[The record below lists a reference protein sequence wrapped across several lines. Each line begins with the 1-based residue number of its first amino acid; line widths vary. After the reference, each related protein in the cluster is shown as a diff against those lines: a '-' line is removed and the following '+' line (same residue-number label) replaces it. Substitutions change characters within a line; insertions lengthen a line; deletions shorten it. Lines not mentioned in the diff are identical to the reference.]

1 MQKIL
6 VLGGTGF
13 VGRHVCEALVRAGLQ
28 VTVATR
34 RAKHAAAVQT
44 LPGLEVL
51 EANVHSDTDLARLL
65 PGHSAVVNLVAILH
79 GNARRFQQVHVDLPS
94 RLVQAMAQA
103 GVKRLVHIS
112 ALGAAAEGPSR
123 YLASK
128 HAGETAVR
136 NSALDWTV
144 LRPSVVFGAEDRLLN
159 TFARL
164 QTCAP
169 VVPLA
174 GADTRFQPVWV
185 GDVAQAVARSLQS
198 SSGVGQVYEVVG
210 PDTLTLADLV
220 RVAGRLSGHPRP
232 VIGLPVALGYFQAA
246 LLQCLP
252 GEPLM
257 STDNLRSMEVDNVAS
272 GQHPGLLDL
281 GITASALEP
290 VAALYLDGQGR
301 ADPLLRV
308 RSAASGH

>member
-13 VGRHVCEALVRAGLQ
+13 VGRHVCEALTRAGLQ

-34 RAKHAAAVQT
+34 RAKHASVVQT

-51 EANVHSDTDLARLL
+51 EADVHQEAELARLL
-65 PGHSAVVNLVAILH
+65 PGHGAVVNLVAVLH
-79 GNARRFQQVHVDLPS
+79 GTQRQFQQVHVDLPAK
-94 RLVQAMAQA
+94 LVRAMAAA
-103 GVKRLVHIS
+103 GVDRLVHVG
-112 ALGAAAEGPSR
+112 ALGASADGPSN

-128 HAGETAVR
+128 HAGEQVVR
-136 NSALDWTV
+136 QSDLSWTV

-159 TFARL
+159 TFATL
-164 QTCAP
+164 QSVAP
-169 VVPLA
+169 FVPLA

-185 GDVAQAVARSLQS
+185 GDLARAVVQCLLKPQT
-198 SSGVGQVYEVVG
+198 GGQVYEIGG
-210 PDTLTLADLV
+210 PDTYTLADMV
-220 RVAGRLSGHPRP
+220 RVAGRLSGNPRP

-246 LLQCLP
+246 FLQCLP
-252 GEPLM
+252 GVPLM
-257 STDNLRSMEVDNVAS
+257 STDNLRSMEVDNLPS
-272 GQHPGLLDL
+272 GQYPGLSDL

-290 VAALYLDGQGR
+290 VAALYLDGQGK

-308 RSAASGH
+308 RAAFSKR